1 MLKLCRMSKFK
12 LSVTSVS
19 ECLTLLVGLKS
30 HTAASLQ
37 LRHVVSIHTLYLVV
51 FTVSGSLW

>member
-1 MLKLCRMSKFK
+1 MLILCRMSKFK

-30 HTAASLQ
+30 RTAASLQ
-37 LRHVVSIHTLYLVV
+37 LRHVVSIHALYLVA
-51 FTVSGSLW
+51 FTISGSLW